1 MRRALL
7 LVAIAACGFGSP
19 PIATDA
25 SGPVPI
31 PRPDAYECVHVH
43 LDAGGWGE
51 SCSGSLCHDDLGW
64 CIDGACRP
72 QCVQPLACLACE
84 GTGEHFSPARQ
95 CYCAP

>member
-1 MRRALL
+1 MRRALVL
-7 LVAIAACGFGSP
+7 AVMVACGSGGE
-19 PIATDA
+19 PIAIDA
-25 SGPVPI
+25 RAPMV
-31 PRPDAYECVHVH
+31 DAYQCMHVH

-51 SCSGSLCHDDLGW
+51 GCSGSGLCHGDLGW

-84 GTGEHFSPARQ
+84 GTGERISDTGQ